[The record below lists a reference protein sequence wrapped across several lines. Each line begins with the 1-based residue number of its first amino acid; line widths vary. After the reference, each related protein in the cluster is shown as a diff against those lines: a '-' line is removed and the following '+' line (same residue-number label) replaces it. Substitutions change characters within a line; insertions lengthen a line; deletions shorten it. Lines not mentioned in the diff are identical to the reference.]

1 MKGKL
6 ERVRSLLAIQTTLA
20 LATVDANSAPRSTP
34 LFYIADDALR
44 LYWFSS
50 RSALHSLNL
59 ARNPQASA
67 AIFRQVESWRQIQG
81 VQMQGSVAV
90 VADKKLRESV
100 TKDYCERFQ
109 LGNLFALAI
118 GRSALYC
125 FTPSFLSYI
134 DNTRR
139 FGYKFEIDLRQHAST
154 LCRKFST
161 PVPS

>member
-6 ERVRSLLAIQTTLA
+6 ERVRSLLLSQTTLA
-20 LATVDANSAPRSTP
+20 LATADENSMPRATP
-34 LFYIADDALR
+34 LFYVADDALR
-44 LYWFSS
+44 LNWFSS
-50 RSALHSLNL
+50 RSSLHSRNL
-59 ARNPQASA
+59 ARNPQVSV
-67 AIFRQVESWRQIQG
+67 AIFREVESWRQIQG

-90 VADKKLRESV
+90 ISDKKLRESI

-125 FTPSFLSYI
+125 FTPSWLRYI

-139 FGYKFEIDLRQHAST
+139 FGYKFELELKIT
-154 LCRKFST
+154 LTKVSSRT
-161 PVPS
+161 Q

>member
-1 MKGKL
+1 MKAKL
-6 ERVRSLLAIQTTLA
+6 ECVRSLLLGQSTLA
-20 LATVDANSAPRSTP
+20 LATADENSTPRTTP
-34 LFYIADDALR
+34 LFYLADDALR

-50 RSALHSLNL
+50 RSSLHSRNL

-67 AIFRQVESWRQIQG
+67 AVFRHVESWRQIQG

-90 VADKKLRESV
+90 IADKKLRESI
-100 TKDYCERFQ
+100 TRDYCERFQ

-125 FTPSFLSYI
+125 FTPSCVRYI

-139 FGYKFEIDLRQHAST
+139 FGYKFEIELGQRA
-154 LCRKFST
+154 
-161 PVPS
+161 